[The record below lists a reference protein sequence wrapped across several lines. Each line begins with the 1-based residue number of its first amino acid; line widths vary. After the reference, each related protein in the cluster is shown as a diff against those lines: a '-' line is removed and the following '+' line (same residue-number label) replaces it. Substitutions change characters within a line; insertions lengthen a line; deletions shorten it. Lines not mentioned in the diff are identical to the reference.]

1 MGRILQKLKGGDL
14 RSIGRAEEVVQ
25 DILNNP
31 VLFAEVFEG
40 MLDDDPLVRM
50 RSADALEKVSLSHP
64 EYLQPFKNRLI
75 SEVSQVRQQE
85 VRWHVVQMFSY
96 LEVDKVERDEIIRIL
111 LSYLDTD
118 KSKIVKVCSMQSL
131 ANLGLLGNFVGMLTD
146 SRSFL
151 SYTRHEYFRRIL
163 CNLIGKWVE
172 NGEHPNDDEVLR
184 RIVEGICYNN
194 AARYFRL

>member
-50 RSADALEKVSLSHP
+50 RSADALEKVSSKHP

-75 SEVSQVRQQE
+75 REVSPVRQQE
-85 VRWHVVQMFSY
+85 VRWHVAQMFSY
-96 LEVDKVERDEIIRIL
+96 LEADKAERDEIVRIL
-111 LSYLDTD
+111 LFYLDAD
-118 KSKIVKVCSMQSL
+118 RSRIVKVCSIQAL
-131 ANLGLLGNFVGMLTD
+131 ADLAERDESIRPTIVRRLQEVIASGSPAMANRAKKLLPRLG
-146 SRSFL
+146 
-151 SYTRHEYFRRIL
+151 
-163 CNLIGKWVE
+163 
-172 NGEHPNDDEVLR
+172 
-184 RIVEGICYNN
+184 
-194 AARYFRL
+194 